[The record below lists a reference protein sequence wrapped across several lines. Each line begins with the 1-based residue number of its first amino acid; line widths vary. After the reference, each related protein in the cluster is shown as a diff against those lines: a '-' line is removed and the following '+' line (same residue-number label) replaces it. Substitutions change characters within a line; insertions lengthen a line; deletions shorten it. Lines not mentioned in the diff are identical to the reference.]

1 MVDGWAGTPE
11 LCIQA
16 VKKSI
21 NQNMPP
27 FPTRKGF
34 QVHRWLG
41 GGTQKVSV
49 TIALLILAQISIAC
63 KELLISLKQAILIK
77 AGIINQRSSD
87 PRHPQNVEDSFC
99 VAS

>member
-1 MVDGWAGTPE
+1 MAGQVLQNFASKLLKSQSTKTCPRFRQEKAFRCIVGW
-11 LCIQA
+11 
-16 VKKSI
+16 
-21 NQNMPP
+21 
-27 FPTRKGF
+27 
-34 QVHRWLG
+34 G